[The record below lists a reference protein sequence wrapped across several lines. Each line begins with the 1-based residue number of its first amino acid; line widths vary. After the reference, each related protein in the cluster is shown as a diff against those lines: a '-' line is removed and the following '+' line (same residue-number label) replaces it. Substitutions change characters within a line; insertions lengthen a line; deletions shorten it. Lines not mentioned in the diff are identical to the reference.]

1 MQVALHT
8 TLKPGHEEAYLRD
21 HETIPPDLVATFAR
35 IGIRDWK
42 IWRSGRD
49 LFHLVECDDFVAAM
63 EALPTD
69 PADQKWQAFINEHV
83 AGMVTFGD
91 GPAGFPM
98 PQVWTL
104 ADQIAGHRDA

>member
-1 MQVALHT
+1 MLVALHT
-8 TLKPGHEEAYLRD
+8 TIKPGHEEGYLRD
-21 HETIPPDLVATFAR
+21 HQTIPADLVETFGR
-35 IGIRDWK
+35 IGIRNWS

-49 LFHLVECDDFVAAM
+49 LFHLVECDDFAAAM
-63 EALPTD
+63 EALTTD

-91 GPAGFPM
+91 GVEGYPM

-104 ADQIAGHRDA
+104 VDQLRGS

>member
-8 TLKPGHEEAYLRD
+8 TLHPGHEEGYLRD
-21 HETIPPDLVATFAR
+21 HETIPADLVATFAR
-35 IGIRDWK
+35 LGIHDWK

-49 LFHLVECDDFVAAM
+49 LFHLVECDDFAAAM
-63 EALPTD
+63 EALKTD
-69 PADQKWQAFINEHV
+69 PADQKWQAFINTHV

-91 GPAGFPM
+91 GVAGYPM

-104 ADQIAGHRDA
+104 GGQLAAG